1 MIFLV
6 EDKAAEQALGRAF
19 LSVMCIQRWARSW
32 ALQLLLASAV
42 SCMLL
47 HIKRYIVFMKFFTG
61 RLTMEKPLFN
71 GRESRGTTPLLL
83 CEGLQMGTT
92 CASTALMLF
101 FFFFLFFI
109 ISLF

>member
-6 EDKAAEQALGRAF
+6 EDRAAEQALGRAF
-19 LSVMCIQRWARSW
+19 LSVMCIQCWAKSS

-61 RLTMEKPLFN
+61 HLTMEKPCLTA
-71 GRESRGTTPLLL
+71 GRVEAQPR
-83 CEGLQMGTT
+83 
-92 CASTALMLF
+92 F
-101 FFFFLFFI
+101 F
-109 ISLF
+109 SVKACKWEPHVHQRP